1 MMFIAIVCSLMLG
14 FVIGFAVG
22 ATPTSEQLDPMDD
35 SFIKYLKE
43 RNRQNACTQKK
54 PDAVD

>member
-43 RNRQNACTQKK
+43 RNRNAGTETK